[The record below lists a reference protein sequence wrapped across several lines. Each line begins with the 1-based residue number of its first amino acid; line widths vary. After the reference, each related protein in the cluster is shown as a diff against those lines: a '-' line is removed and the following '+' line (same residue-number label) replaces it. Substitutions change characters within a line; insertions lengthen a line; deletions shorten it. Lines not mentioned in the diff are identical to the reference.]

1 MGNTKEESKRKK
13 VITFIKNSYIYR
25 LIKRLLSLLSSLLL
39 IVLLTLGGLMFYF
52 NTKGQAA
59 AKQGQQYIPPFGLY
73 TIISGSMEPVISVYD
88 VVVAVQKD
96 DLSTIKVGDVI
107 TFISTW
113 DLNYGTTVTHRVT
126 SVIKNENGDY
136 SFTTKGDANQAQDG
150 AYVTRDNLI
159 GKVIFKLPQLGR
171 IQFFLATKMGW
182 FVVVF
187 IPALAVIIWD
197 IIKIFK
203 LKVLNNNIE
212 AIKTTEE
219 SKTTYFENEVLD
231 SRDINEK
238 DLQKTVVIKEES
250 IQEIKSKSIPKNT
263 DGIKRKPIPK
273 RKETTTAKKAKTN
286 NRTNKI

>member
-1 MGNTKEESKRKK
+1 MGNIKEDKNKK
-13 VITFIKNSYIYR
+13 KFITFIKNSYVY
-25 LIKRLLSLLSSLLL
+25 KLLKKVLSILSTLLL
-39 IVLLTLGGLMFYF
+39 ILLLSLGGLMFYF

-59 AKQGQQYIPPFGLY
+59 AKQGMQYVAPFGLY

-136 SFTTKGDANQAQDG
+136 SFTTKGDANEAQDG

-182 FVVVF
+182 FIIVF
-187 IPALAVIIWD
+187 VPALAVIIWD

-203 LKVLNNNIE
+203 LRVLNDS
-212 AIKTTEE
+212 IKTIKSPEE
-219 SKTTYFENEVLD
+219 SKKTYFEDELLD
-231 SRDINEK
+231 TRDIEES
-238 DLQKTVVIKEES
+238 DLQKTTIISRDDMEEVVAGTKISEE
-250 IQEIKSKSIPKNT
+250 IE
-263 DGIKRKPIPK
+263 RKPIPK
-273 RKETTTAKKAKTN
+273 RRRTTASRKIKTS
-286 NRTNKI
+286 NKLNDKM